1 MIIDDSVY
9 GKIEFSKA
17 IEKIIHT
24 KPLQRLK
31 QIHQNGAVFLAYPD
45 ISTSRF
51 EHSLGVCHLIGI
63 LGVSQKEQIAGLLHD
78 LSHTAFSHVIDYV
91 LEDGNENFHEHHK
104 LRFLLDPE
112 LGEILHSL
120 ELAPEQFLDD
130 RQFSLL
136 ETELPKLCAD
146 RIDYTLRDLIVWG
159 KVSQPDARAFIN
171 SLEVKDGTIVINS
184 LAQGHWFKNNYEYL
198 NQYFF
203 RDPKNAIAN
212 SAFSKLLQEALKIK
226 VLQLED
232 FFQNDDFII
241 ERINSHP
248 MLKKRLKSIEVE
260 LRELEAGQDIT
271 DVVKFKL
278 REVDPLIVRDGNV
291 TPLSMLLL

>member
-1 MIIDDSVY
+1 MIISDSVY
-9 GKIEFSKA
+9 GKIEFSEA
-17 IEKIIHT
+17 IEKIILT

-31 QIHQNGAVFLAYPD
+31 QIRQNGAVFLAYPN

-63 LGVSQKEQIAGLLHD
+63 LGGSQKEQIAGLLHD

-91 LEDGNENFHEHHK
+91 LEDNNENFHEHHK
-104 LRFLLDPE
+104 LRFLSDSE
-112 LGEILHSL
+112 VADILRSL
-120 ELAPEQFLDD
+120 KLAPEEFLED
-130 RQFSLL
+130 RRFSLL

-159 KVSQPDARAFIN
+159 KVSQLEARAFID
-171 SLEVKDGTIVINS
+171 SLKVVDGTIAINS
-184 LAQGHWFKNNYEYL
+184 LAQGYWFRNNYEYL

-203 RDPKNAIAN
+203 RDPKNAVAN

-248 MLKKRLKSIEVE
+248 VLKKRLKSIEIE
-260 LRELEAGQDIT
+260 LKELEEGQDIT
-271 DVVKFKL
+271 GVVKFKL
-278 REVDPLIVRDGNV
+278 RKVDPLIVQDGNV
-291 TPLSMLLL
+291 MPLSMLLS